1 MPNEDAP
8 TDRYQLLVAAG
19 SLALM
24 FAIGCGGSAQL
35 VLRGPLS
42 DRCVETGLKG
52 CSEMVDGVV
61 AYVDGDKTDAEEKLK
76 RTSARNAPD
85 KLQEFA
91 ATLQPL
97 ADLPGAQ
104 SYAGLIKEVVDL
116 LAKSAKASERVKQ
129 VSSKKAMTD
138 DSARA
143 SEVAAERVE
152 RLATRAESKGGFVAP
167 PPRHDWS
174 AVSFPRM
181 RTRSVAPFADGKK
194 VDCNGP
200 LAVARGGGGCS
211 RVSVLTGPFVVT
223 DLYAPGG
230 CGDDLFVAVD
240 GLESSGW
247 VIFNTAFQSLNMH
260 GVELVVSSGE
270 SLYVGARTEKASLR
284 SEPLRCS
291 VTLSG
296 WGPEEVPHVQSLDA
310 DGF

>member
-8 TDRYQLLVAAG
+8 TDSHQLLVAVG
-19 SLALM
+19 SVALM
-24 FAIGCGGSAQL
+24 CAIGCGSVQL

-42 DRCVETGLKG
+42 DRCAETGLRG
-52 CSEMVDGVV
+52 CSEMVDGVM
-61 AYVDGDKTDAEEKLK
+61 AYVEGNKADAEEKLK
-76 RTSARNAPD
+76 RISAENAPE
-85 KLQEFA
+85 KLEEFA

-116 LAKSAKASERVKQ
+116 LAKSAKAGERAKR
-129 VSSKKAMTD
+129 VSSKKATTD
-138 DSARA
+138 
-143 SEVAAERVE
+143 EQVAAESVA
-152 RLATRAESKGGFVAP
+152 RLATSEESKGAFVAS
-167 PPRHDWS
+167 PPRHDS
-174 AVSFPRM
+174 STVNFPRL

-211 RVSVLTGPFVVT
+211 RVSVFTGPFVVT

-240 GLESSGW
+240 GLDSSGW
-247 VIFNTAFQSLNMH
+247 FIFNTAFQSLNMH

-270 SLYVGARTEKASLR
+270 KLYVGARTDKGSLR
-284 SEPLRCS
+284 NEPLRCS
-291 VTLSG
+291 ITLSG
-296 WGPEEVPHVQSLDA
+296 WGPEEVVHVQYLDA